1 MNFRLNSWLAAS
13 KQYCAEAAFPLH
25 TESFA
30 GKAALKCFNY
40 TVILNFKW
48 RSRATRIS
56 FEILISP
63 SAKMAQNSRAHFA
76 RRKICWKMFFVV
88 PSPLS
93 LNVAIHFEQLMLIWI
108 LFLSTWQSGWR
119 GLSGSD
125 VAEVLIGDFRKS
137 FSELFTELLKLKN
150 FDVTNAS
157 FHFLLDWNSF
167 WESLRH
173 KWANFHH
180 SKKYSTNFPR
190 SSMNLNSEVSQAFNW
205 TQSWL
210 YATPNSIKTLLCSHH
225 FHRFETRYEKVQ
237 QRFVN

>member
-13 KQYCAEAAFPLH
+13 KQYCAEADFPLH

-63 SAKMAQNSRAHFA
+63 PAKMAQNWQNSRAHSA

-93 LNVAIHFEQLMLIWI
+93 FNVTIHFEQLMLIWI
-108 LFLSTWQSGWR
+108 LFYPWKSGWR

-125 VAEVLIGDFRKS
+125 IAEVLIGDFHKS
-137 FSELFTELLKLKN
+137 FSEHFIELLKWRILMWQKRV
-150 FDVTNAS
+150 FI
-157 FHFLLDWNSF
+157 FLLDWNSF

-173 KWANFHH
+173 
-180 SKKYSTNFPR
+180 
-190 SSMNLNSEVSQAFNW
+190 
-205 TQSWL
+205 
-210 YATPNSIKTLLCSHH
+210 
-225 FHRFETRYEKVQ
+225 
-237 QRFVN
+237 